1 MPLLASRRLLP
12 GALAALALAAAALL
26 AAAASTRAAAPQRV
40 TVIGDSIATAVEYD
54 ATARA
59 VLGQGVD
66 LRLELAPCRRIA
78 PDSCPYAGTRPP
90 TLLDLVQRLGPALG
104 PTVVVAV
111 GYNDFEQA
119 YADDIELALAALRKA
134 GVARVLWLTLRA
146 ERHSYLDM
154 NEMIRAAA
162 ARHPELTVVDWN
174 LYSRSHPDW
183 FQPDGLHLTAAG
195 AQAMAT
201 LVHRALAD
209 LGVAPP
215 PPAVASRR
223 LPPARVGRPYR
234 ARLVARGGTRPYAWA
249 SVAGPLPAG
258 LHLRA
263 GGLIVG
269 RPRQAGVFSLVV
281 RVTDASRATASRRV
295 SLRVLAS

>member
-1 MPLLASRRLLP
+1 VAVPPHARRLLAS
-12 GALAALALAAAALL
+12 ALAALALAAAALL
-26 AAAASTRAAAPQRV
+26 AGSAVATAAVQRV
-40 TVIGDSIATAVEYD
+40 TVIGDSIATAIEYD

-59 VLGQGVD
+59 ILGQGVD

-90 TLLDLVQRLGPALG
+90 TLLDVVGRLGPALG

-134 GVARVLWLTLRA
+134 GVTRVLWLTLRA
-146 ERHSYLDM
+146 ERHSYLHM
-154 NEMIRAAA
+154 NELIRAAA

-174 LYSRSHPDW
+174 IYSRSHPDW
-183 FQPDGLHLTAAG
+183 FQADGLHLTAAG

-209 LGVAPP
+209 LRVAPP
-215 PPAVASRR
+215 PPAVVSPR
-223 LPPARVGRPYR
+223 LPAARVGRPYQ
-234 ARLVARGGTRPYAWA
+234 ARLVARGGTRPYSWSSA
-249 SVAGPLPAG
+249 AGPLPAG

-269 RPRQAGVFSLVV
+269 RPRRAGVFSLVL
-281 RVTDASRATASRRV
+281 RVTDASRESASRRL

>member
-1 MPLLASRRLLP
+1 MPLLASRRLVP

-40 TVIGDSIATAVEYD
+40 TVIGDSIATAIEYD

-111 GYNDFEQA
+111 GYNDFEQS

-134 GVARVLWLTLRA
+134 GVVRVLWLTLRA

-162 ARHPELTVVDWN
+162 ARHPEVTVVDWN

-183 FQPDGLHLTAAG
+183 FQPDGLHLTADG

-215 PPAVASRR
+215 PPAVASPR

-269 RPRQAGVFSLVV
+269 RPRRAGVFSLVV